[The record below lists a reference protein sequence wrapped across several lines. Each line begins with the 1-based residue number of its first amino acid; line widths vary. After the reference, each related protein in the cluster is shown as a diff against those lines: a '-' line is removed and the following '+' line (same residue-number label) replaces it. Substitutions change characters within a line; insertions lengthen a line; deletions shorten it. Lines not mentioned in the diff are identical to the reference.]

1 MRNVR
6 MANGRYELPQSTD
19 GDFIPAD
26 ARWLPPTRKLSVVPD
41 TVSRSVKVTSR
52 YDKEKQEIV
61 ISLNYACPSNE
72 KPAIN
77 EAIKFARRQGP
88 LRRIV
93 LVIAAEVFATP
104 AAYHFCR
111 HNGFVRNEGREN
123 DLAGFLVLE
132 KVPRG
137 SK

>member
-1 MRNVR
+1 MSSRP
-6 MANGRYELPQSTD
+6 ANGRFEL
-19 GDFIPAD
+19 GHAYNEDFIPAGPGP
-26 ARWLPPTRKLSVVPD
+26 RPTRVASVVPD

-52 YDKEKQEIV
+52 YDKEKQEV
-61 ISLNYACPSNE
+61 VVNLHYASPENE

-77 EAIKFARRQGP
+77 DAVTFAKRQGP

-111 HNGFVRNEGREN
+111 HNGFERNIGREN
-123 DLAGFLVLE
+123 DLVGFLVLE

-137 SK
+137 SQ